1 MSLRQPFATAT
12 LAITVLLL
20 TGWSWPASE
29 AGGAEAPR
37 TWVAG
42 TDAAPTP
49 APGARAYGVDLT
61 SVDAMIEALYASI
74 SGPAGAPR
82 DWELFHLL
90 MHPTAA
96 RLISMDLD
104 PQGRAIHRVM
114 TPAGFVETADA
125 PRGENGF
132 FEREIGF
139 TQERFGNMVH
149 RFSAYDSKRT
159 LDDPEPFSRGINSIQ
174 LLWDEGRWWIVTI
187 LWDRE
192 RTDNPIPASMLHS
205 R

>member
-1 MSLRQPFATAT
+1 MPLRRRLPIPALAAT
-12 LAITVLLL
+12 LLLL
-20 TGWSWPASE
+20 TGWSWPSSGVNETETTRARVV
-29 AGGAEAPR
+29 GADAP
-37 TWVAG
+37 
-42 TDAAPTP
+42 DAPSH
-49 APGARAYGVDLT
+49 RIHDVDLT
-61 SVDAMIEALYASI
+61 SVDAVIEALYASI

-90 MHPTAA
+90 MHPGAA
-96 RLISMDLD
+96 RLISMDVD
-104 PQGRAIHRVM
+104 PEGRAVHRVM
-114 TPAGFVETADA
+114 TPESFVESADGSLVA
-125 PRGENGF
+125 NGF

-174 LLWDEGRWWIVTI
+174 LLWDQGRWWIVTI

-192 RTDNPIPASMLHS
+192 RADNPIPASMLHS